1 MLELRNIPLAAA
13 EVLASAGVRHS
24 EHHAGAL
31 ILRSVPVSGA
41 DHRLCFAS
49 SSVAFS

>member
-1 MLELRNIPLAAA
+1 MLELSNIPLAATD
-13 EVLASAGVRHS
+13 VLASAGVRYS

-31 ILRSVPVSGA
+31 LLRSVPVSVA
-41 DHRLCFAS
+41 DDRLCFAS

>member
-1 MLELRNIPLAAA
+1 MLELSNIPLAAA

-24 EHHAGAL
+24 EHPGAL

-41 DHRLCFAS
+41 DDRLCFAS